1 MALNIKDPVTDRLAR
16 ELARATGE
24 SITVSL
30 RVAIEDRL
38 RRIRARERSTP
49 QEVELHALIRRGRAR
64 EALDDRPAEQ
74 ILGNDEHGLPT

>member
-49 QEVELHALIRRGRAR
+49 QGVELHALIRRGRAR

-74 ILGNDEHGLPT
+74 ILGYDEHGLPT

>member
-38 RRIRARERSTP
+38 RRIRACERSTP

-74 ILGNDEHGLPT
+74 ILGYDEHGLPT